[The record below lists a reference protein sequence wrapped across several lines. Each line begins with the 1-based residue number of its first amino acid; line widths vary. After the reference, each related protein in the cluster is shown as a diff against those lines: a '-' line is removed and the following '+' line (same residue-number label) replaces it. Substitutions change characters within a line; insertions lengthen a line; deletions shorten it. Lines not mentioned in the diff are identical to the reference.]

1 MKHNTSHL
9 DINSS
14 DHIFPYQ
21 MPVIESLPSV
31 VEYEKLELF
40 QYNANK
46 LQNGSKIESIPIRET
61 TTVVDIVFNGTLV
74 TNGIFVSDQYNTHSL
89 GFKFDNEEDQKA
101 IVRLFEVFDTLP
113 LEDWEEREFLKN
125 DSIWFKL
132 KVDKKNAYAFSSNVK
147 LNAKKPSDANLV
159 SGEKISIVANPR
171 AYFNHDDKLYGV
183 SFTVKRVTIVQ

>member
-1 MKHNTSHL
+1 MKHNTSHV
-9 DINSS
+9 DINSY
-14 DHIFPYQ
+14 DHHFLYQ
-21 MPVIESLPSV
+21 MPVIESIPSV

-101 IVRLFEVFDTLP
+101 IVRLFEVFDTL
-113 LEDWEEREFLKN
+113 E
-125 DSIWFKL
+125 
-132 KVDKKNAYAFSSNVK
+132 
-147 LNAKKPSDANLV
+147 
-159 SGEKISIVANPR
+159 
-171 AYFNHDDKLYGV
+171 
-183 SFTVKRVTIVQ
+183 

>member
-14 DHIFPYQ
+14 DLIFPYQ

-183 SFTVKRVTIVQ
+183 SFTVKRVTIIQ

>member
-14 DHIFPYQ
+14 DLNFPYQ

-74 TNGIFVSDQYNTHSL
+74 TNGIFISDQYNTHSL

-183 SFTVKRVTIVQ
+183 SFTVKRVTIIQ